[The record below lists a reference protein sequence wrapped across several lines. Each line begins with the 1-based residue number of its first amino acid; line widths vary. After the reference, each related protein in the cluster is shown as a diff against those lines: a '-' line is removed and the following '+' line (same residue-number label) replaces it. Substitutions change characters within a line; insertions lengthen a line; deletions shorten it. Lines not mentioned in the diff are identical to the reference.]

1 MGWDGVV
8 PDARAEVPDDAGA
21 RVRTDVGPDPV
32 EADRDDIR
40 VGVAAVGRAAPGL
53 GAAAVVAIGS
63 AVAGL
68 VVVGRVVAGR
78 VVVDEAV
85 VEKAVVG
92 AAVGHR
98 SGEVRV
104 LALGPVDCDD
114 SVLIGRAAFA
124 VPARRAVR
132 SDRRRSRVDCNRR
145 HGNTRV
151 LRVPIHGSHDRC
163 SRRRAYPTKATMSIR
178 ACAISSG
185 HSLPV
190 RCQ

>member
-1 MGWDGVV
+1 MGGDGAV
-8 PDARAEVPDDAGA
+8 PDARAEVPDGAGA
-21 RVRTDVGPDPV
+21 RGRTDAGPDPV
-32 EADRDDIR
+32 EAGRDDIR
-40 VGVAAVGRAAPGL
+40 VGVAAVGRAAPDL
-53 GAAAVVAIGS
+53 GAAAVVAIDS

-68 VVVGRVVAGR
+68 VVA
-78 VVVDEAV
+78 DEAV
-85 VEKAVVG
+85 VEKAVAG
-92 AAVGHR
+92 AAVGPR

-104 LALGPVDCDD
+104 LALDPVDCDD

-151 LRVPIHGSHDRC
+151 PRVPIHGSHDRC